1 MSDLARLTLD
11 EVHGLAME
19 IFNAHGLSED
29 QATAVADT
37 VTAAERDECKSH
49 GLFRVPGYMAS
60 VKSGKVTPDAAP
72 KVHDLAPG
80 VAQVDANNGFAPLAL
95 KVGREP
101 LASKAREQGIAVLGV
116 VNCYHFAALW
126 PETESLAE
134 QGLVAFACTS
144 YMPCVAPAGGTKQLY
159 GTNPIAFSW
168 PRGEGK
174 PPMVFDQATAASAR
188 GEIMIHE
195 RDGKSISEGWA
206 IDPDGNPTTDP
217 TAGLA
222 GAQLP
227 FGGYKGAAFA
237 MMVEL
242 MAGALIGDMFSYE
255 AGAADNGD
263 GGPSKGGE
271 FMFAIDPARCAGGGA
286 GGDEARAAQIAHSN
300 AFFDKVMEQDGARLP
315 SDRRY
320 EARKRTPTE
329 GITIPHSLYDT
340 LQELRAG

>member
-1 MSDLARLTLD
+1 MSEPARLTLD
-11 EVHGLAME
+11 EVHALAME
-19 IFNAHGLSED
+19 IFAAHGLSED

-37 VTAAERDECKSH
+37 VTAAERDDCKSH

-60 VKSGKVTPDAAP
+60 VKSGKVTPDAVPA
-72 KVHDLAPG
+72 VHHLAPG
-80 VAQVDANNGFAPLAL
+80 VVQVDARNGFAPLAL

-101 LASKAREQGIAVLGV
+101 LAGKAREQGIAVLAL
-116 VNCYHFAALW
+116 VNGYHFAALW
-126 PETESLAE
+126 PETEALAE

-144 YMPCVAPAGGTKQLY
+144 YMPCVAPAGGTRPLY

-195 RDGKSISEGWA
+195 RDGKPIPEGWA
-206 IDPDGNPTTDP
+206 IGPDGNPTTDP
-217 TAGLA
+217 AAGLA

-227 FGGYKGAAFA
+227 FGGYKGAAVA
-237 MMVEL
+237 LMVEL
-242 MAGALIGDMFSYE
+242 LAGALIGDAFSYE
-255 AGAADNGD
+255 AGGRDNGD

-271 FMFAIDPARCAGGGA
+271 FMFAIDPARCT
-286 GGDEARAAQIAHSN
+286 GGDGSDEGRAAQLAH
-300 AFFDKVMEQDGARLP
+300 AEGIFEKILEQDGARLP

-320 EARKRTPTE
+320 EARRRTPAE
-329 GITIPHSLYDT
+329 GVTIPRSLYDT
-340 LQELRAG
+340 LMELKAG

>member
-1 MSDLARLTLD
+1 MSDLARLSLD
-11 EVHGLAME
+11 EVHDLAMN
-19 IFNAHGLSED
+19 IFSAHGLSED
-29 QATAVADT
+29 QATAIADT
-37 VTAAERDECKSH
+37 VTAAERDECRSH
-49 GLFRVPGYMAS
+49 GLFRVPGYMAT

-72 KVHDLAPG
+72 KVNDLAPG
-80 VAQVDANNGFAPLAL
+80 VVQVDAHNGFAPLAL

-101 LASKAREQGIAVLGV
+101 LVAKVREQGIAALGV

-126 PETESLAE
+126 PETEALAE
-134 QGLVAFACTS
+134 QGFMAFACTS
-144 YMPCVAPAGGTKQLY
+144 YMPCVAPAGGTKPLY

-168 PRGEGK
+168 PRGKGK

-195 RDGKSISEGWA
+195 RDGKPIPEGWA
-206 IDPDGNPTTDP
+206 IDSDGNPTTDP

-227 FGGYKGAAFA
+227 FGGYKGAALA

-271 FMFAIDPARCAGGGA
+271 FMFAIDPVRCAGSTLGD
-286 GGDEARAAQIAHSN
+286 DEARTTQIKHSN
-300 AFFDKVMEQDGARLP
+300 VFFDKVLEQDGARLP

-320 EARKRTPTE
+320 EARKRTPSE
-329 GITIPHSLYDT
+329 GITIPKSLYDT
-340 LQELRAG
+340 LQKLQAG